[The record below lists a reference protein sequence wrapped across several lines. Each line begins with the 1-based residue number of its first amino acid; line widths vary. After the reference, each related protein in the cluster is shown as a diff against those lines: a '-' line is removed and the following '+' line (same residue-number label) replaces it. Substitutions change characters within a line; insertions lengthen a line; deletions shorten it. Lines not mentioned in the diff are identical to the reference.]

1 MKAFMTV
8 SDPESFQLLADATRR
23 KVVYLLRVKELTVN
37 QLAAELDL
45 TPQTVYFH
53 VRKLLKGKMVEVV
66 REERVGHLIESY
78 YRATA
83 ESFGFV
89 MGKAGGNSP
98 RTRKLAI
105 DQERAVLDALVKLGY
120 NLKYDDQAVNK
131 LVELMAEEKPP
142 GGEDR
147 EEKISS
153 LSLDPVTQ
161 MTVSEHAWALSATNE
176 EYKKADDA
184 KRKFREAL
192 LAMVK

>member
-23 KVVYLLRVKELTVN
+23 KVVYLLRVKEMTVN
-37 QLAAELDL
+37 RLAAELEL

-89 MGKAGGNSP
+89 MGKAGGSSP
-98 RTRKLAI
+98 RSRKLAI
-105 DQERAVLDALVKLGY
+105 EQEKGILDALVKLGY
-120 NLKYDDQAVNK
+120 NLKFDDQAVVR
-131 LVELMAEEKPP
+131 LVELMAEEMTP
-142 GGEDR
+142 GAEAR
-147 EEKISS
+147 EEKIAN
-153 LSLDPVTQ
+153 LGLDPVTQ
-161 MTVSEHAWALSATNE
+161 MTVSEHACALSATDE
-176 EYKKADDA
+176 EFKKADDA
-184 KRKFREAL
+184 KHKFRETL
-192 LAMVK
+192 LSMVK